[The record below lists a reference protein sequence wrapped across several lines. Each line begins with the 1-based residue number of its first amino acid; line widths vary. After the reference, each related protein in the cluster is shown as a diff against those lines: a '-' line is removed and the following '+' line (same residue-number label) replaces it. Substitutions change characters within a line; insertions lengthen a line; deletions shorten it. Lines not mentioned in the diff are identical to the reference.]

1 MSLQSSIYKTVN
13 SESKLLYENSVLTII
28 TINGTMLWK
37 KYASVQIWRT
47 LGTKTGPK
55 LCCSNFL
62 KSLSD
67 GVQGLQ
73 WSDIN
78 MDILV
83 NVSQNKEISMAYLV
97 K

>member
-1 MSLQSSIYKTVN
+1 MKVAN
-13 SESKLLYENSVLTII
+13 SGVHLALN
-28 TINGTMLWK
+28 
-37 KYASVQIWRT
+37 
-47 LGTKTGPK
+47 KTGPK

>member
-1 MSLQSSIYKTVN
+1 MKVAN
-13 SESKLLYENSVLTII
+13 SGVDLAPN
-28 TINGTMLWK
+28 
-37 KYASVQIWRT
+37 
-47 LGTKTGPK
+47 KTGPK
-55 LCCSNFL
+55 LCCSNVL